1 MKIIKQNGN
10 HFKPGDPWFKKLS
23 GIPMSPTGK
32 DSRIKYDVNK
42 MAKYNDAIREVN

>member
-1 MKIIKQNGN
+1 MKIIKQSQN

-42 MAKYNDAIREVN
+42 KAKYNDAIREVK